1 MTKSQRF
8 PVSRCRQLWSVC
20 AHAPRRWSARAF
32 RASVSSAA
40 GKLVTCVWFGMA
52 WHYRQQE
59 EGKDFDGDEGGEGDA
74 GQVKR
79 NASAA
84 SAAPTA
90 VVVRAVAVS

>member
-1 MTKSQRF
+1 
-8 PVSRCRQLWSVC
+8 
-20 AHAPRRWSARAF
+20 
-32 RASVSSAA
+32 
-40 GKLVTCVWFGMA
+40 MA